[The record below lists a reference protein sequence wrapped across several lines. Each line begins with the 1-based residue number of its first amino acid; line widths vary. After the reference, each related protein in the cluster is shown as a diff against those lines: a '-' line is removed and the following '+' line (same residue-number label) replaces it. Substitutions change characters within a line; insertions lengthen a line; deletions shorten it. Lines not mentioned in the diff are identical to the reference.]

1 MTLTTAG
8 LVPTPSTLAV
18 TGGLQLH
25 QLRTLDALYQ
35 DRSVTAAAARLC
47 ITPSAVSHSLR
58 KLRDTLG
65 DELFRRGPHG
75 MEPTERVHELIPQ
88 IREALGILDHALSL
102 RRFDPADSDRRF
114 RISCLLSLRMALGPL
129 LAAAVEQAGS
139 AISFD
144 LRQIDDGF
152 EAELESERIDMAIAT
167 VDRTMPGLNSILLR
181 QEEMAFAV
189 RAEHPRGAGPL
200 TVEELAHWHHVDIRA
215 TDYYRASARDRPFK
229 ETMEHA
235 EIARALGEHGLA
247 PRIGMI
253 VPDTLSALE
262 VIKCTDMIALCPR
275 RVAEAYGGATIR
287 LLAPP
292 YRTGSTPMRMLWSI
306 KRDRDEGLRWLR
318 GLVERAVGDPRRP
331 QDGLVKI

>member
-1 MTLTTAG
+1 MGMMLTRTG
-8 LVPTPSTLAV
+8 LPQSSSSLAL

-35 DRSVTAAAARLC
+35 ERSVTAAATRLC

-65 DELFRRGPHG
+65 DELFRRGSHG
-75 MEPTERVHELIPQ
+75 MEPTERVHDLIPQ

-129 LAAAVEQAGS
+129 LAATVEEAGS

-152 EAELESERIDMAIAT
+152 ETELEAERIDLAIAT
-167 VDRTMPGLNSILLR
+167 VDRTMPGLSSTLLR
-181 QEEMAFAV
+181 QEEMVFAV
-189 RAEHPRGAGPL
+189 RTDHPRGAGPL
-200 TVEELAHWHHVDIRA
+200 SIAELARWHHVDIRA
-215 TDYYRASARDRPFK
+215 TDFYRGTARDRAVK

-235 EIARALGEHGLA
+235 EIARALAEHGLV

-262 VIKCTDMIALCPR
+262 VIKRTDMIALCPR
-275 RVAEAYGGATIR
+275 RIAQSHGGAGIR

-292 YRTGSTPMRMLWSI
+292 YRTGSTPMRLLWSI
-306 KRDRDEGLRWLR
+306 KRDRDEGLKWLR
-318 GLVERAVGDPRRP
+318 GLVERAVGDPSGSP
-331 QDGLVKI
+331 IL